1 MFGKIE
7 DDNDSYFTSEQ
18 IALLMAVDP
27 DFKDKYEK
35 EQDLKNQIDYEKLNE
50 KSDKFDQ
57 RMPLDG
63 STANM
68 IDLDFGSPDDVDAKL
83 FQRRESQIST
93 EGKGIRAPNAYG
105 NGVCAPNGGALPLLP
120 IAAKVVAPLAVKG
133 IVKGIKWIIKKI
145 KNKKKK
151 KQEQKQ
157 QQQQQQT
164 SGSGISAPNGGAI
177 YNTVLDYIKKHNPQF
192 NKFSNDLMRMKNKQ
206 AWRNILKYG
215 KNITKDILKDYVNNY
230 LDDSTKSSLGYSFG
244 IDDRAQ
250 LDKKIKRSF
259 NKMVPYKFKKFI
271 KGNIDNPN
279 SFIEKE
285 RRLNNFSLAKPI
297 IKYGVNEVAGSGP
310 ISKKAYKEAMKH
322 LMNNYSYY
330 GNGKLNWKKIGKIA
344 KKGLSRAFKFLKG
357 FGDKYITGDN
367 IKEKIINLLNNFE
380 VLKDLGINEEIGDIS
395 QNLIK
400 KGYNKGYDIIQDK
413 LDDDY
418 SDVEDDI
425 EKIKKGYNKAKNI
438 ISNVI
443 DEHKEQQKILDNM
456 KEGED
461 STKSSLGS
469 SFGRDYT
476 TTLDNGVT
484 VGKYGFGKYS
494 KNAKSPAVRYII
506 K

>member
-68 IDLDFGSPDDVDAKL
+68 IDLDFG
-83 FQRRESQIST
+83 ESQNST

-164 SGSGISAPNGGAI
+164 SGSGINAPNGGAI

-215 KNITKDILKDYVNNY
+215 KNITKDILKDYVNND
-230 LDDSTKSSLGYSFG
+230 L
-244 IDDRAQ
+244 DRAQ

-271 KGNIDNPN
+271 KGNIDNPS

-400 KGYNKGYDIIQDK
+400 KGYNKGYDAIQDK

-418 SDVEDDI
+418 SDVEEDI
-425 EKIKKGYNKAKNI
+425 EKIKKGYNKAKDI
-438 ISNVI
+438 ARNVV
-443 DEHKEQQKILDNM
+443 EKVNEERERQKILDNM
-456 KEGED
+456 KEGE
-461 STKSSLGS
+461 
-469 SFGRDYT
+469 T

>member
-68 IDLDFGSPDDVDAKL
+68 IDLDFGSPDDVEAKL
-83 FQRRESQIST
+83 FQRRESQDST

-105 NGVCAPNGGALPLLP
+105 NGVCAPNGGALPLIP

-151 KQEQKQ
+151 KQEQKQQQQ

-215 KNITKDILKDYVNNY
+215 KNITKDILKDYVNND
-230 LDDSTKSSLGYSFG
+230 L
-244 IDDRAQ
+244 DRAQ

-271 KGNIDNPN
+271 KGNIDNPS

-285 RRLNNFSLAKPI
+285 RRLNNFSLAKPV
-297 IKYGVNEVAGSGP
+297 IKYGINEVAGSGP

-425 EKIKKGYNKAKNI
+425 EKIKKGYNKAKDI
-438 ISNVI
+438 ARNVV
-443 DEHKEQQKILDNM
+443 EKVNEERERQKILDNM
-456 KEGED
+456 KEGE
-461 STKSSLGS
+461 
-469 SFGRDYT
+469 T

>member
-35 EQDLKNQIDYEKLNE
+35 EQDLKNQIDYERLNE

-68 IDLDFGSPDDVDAKL
+68 IDLDFG
-83 FQRRESQIST
+83 ESETS
-93 EGKGIRAPNAYG
+93 GKGIRAPNADFANG
-105 NGVCAPNGGALPLLP
+105 SGVCAPNGGALPLIP
-120 IAAKVVAPLAVKG
+120 IAAKIVAPLAVKG
-133 IVKGIKWIIKKI
+133 IFKGIKWIIKKI

-157 QQQQQQT
+157 QQQQQT
-164 SGSGISAPNGGAI
+164 TGSGKCASGISAPNGGAI
-177 YNTVLDYIKKHNPQF
+177 YNTVMDYIKKHNPQF

-215 KNITKDILKDYVNNY
+215 KNITKDILKDYVNND
-230 LDDSTKSSLGYSFG
+230 L
-244 IDDRAQ
+244 DRAQ

-259 NKMVPYKFKKFI
+259 NKMIPYKFKKFI
-271 KGNIDNPN
+271 KGNIDNPS
-279 SFIEKE
+279 SFIERE

-297 IKYGVNEVAGSGP
+297 IKYGVNEIAGSGP

-344 KKGLSRAFKFLKG
+344 KKGLSRALKFLKG

-367 IKEKIINLLNNFE
+367 IKEKVIQLLNNFE

-400 KGYNKGYDIIQDK
+400 KGYNKGYDAIQDK

-418 SDVEDDI
+418 SDVEEDI
-425 EKIKKGYNKAKNI
+425 EKIKKGYSKAKNI

-456 KEGED
+456 KEGD
-461 STKSSLGS
+461 
-469 SFGRDYT
+469 T

>member
-35 EQDLKNQIDYEKLNE
+35 EQDLKNQIDYERLNE

-68 IDLDFGSPDDVDAKL
+68 IDLDYG
-83 FQRRESQIST
+83 ESQDSA
-93 EGKGIRAPNAYG
+93 EGKGIRAPNAFG
-105 NGVCAPNGGALPLLP
+105 KGVCAPNGGALPLLP

-151 KQEQKQ
+151 KQQQ

-164 SGSGISAPNGGAI
+164 SGSGKCASGISAPNGGAI

-215 KNITKDILKDYVNNY
+215 KNITKDILKDYVNND
-230 LDDSTKSSLGYSFG
+230 L
-244 IDDRAQ
+244 DRAQ

-285 RRLNNFSLAKPI
+285 RFLNNFSLAKPV
-297 IKYGVNEVAGSGP
+297 IKYGINEVAGSGA

-330 GNGKLNWKKIGKIA
+330 GNGKLNWKKVGKIA
-344 KKGLSRAFKFLKG
+344 KKGLSRALKFLKG

-367 IKEKIINLLNNFE
+367 IKEKVIDLLNNFE

-395 QNLIK
+395 QKMIK
-400 KGYNKGYDIIQDK
+400 KGYNKGYDTIQDK

-418 SDVEDDI
+418 SDVEEDI
-425 EKIKKGYNKAKNI
+425 DKIKKGYNKAKNI

-443 DEHKEQQKILDNM
+443 DEHKERQKIFDNM
-456 KEGED
+456 KEGE
-461 STKSSLGS
+461 
-469 SFGRDYT
+469 T

>member
-35 EQDLKNQIDYEKLNE
+35 EQDLKNQIDYERLNE

-68 IDLDFGSPDDVDAKL
+68 IDLDYG
-83 FQRRESQIST
+83 ESQDSA
-93 EGKGIRAPNAYG
+93 EGKGIRAPNADFANG
-105 NGVCAPNGGALPLLP
+105 KGVCAPNGGALPLIP
-120 IAAKVVAPLAVKG
+120 IAAKIVAPLAVKG
-133 IVKGIKWIIKKI
+133 IFKGIKWIIKKI

-157 QQQQQQT
+157 QQQQQQQQQT
-164 SGSGISAPNGGAI
+164 SGSGICTNGKYASGISAPNGGAI
-177 YNTVLDYIKKHNPQF
+177 YNTVMDYIKKHNPQF
-192 NKFSNDLMRMKNKQ
+192 NKFSNDLMRMRNKQ

-215 KNITKDILKDYVNNY
+215 KNITKDILKDYVNN
-230 LDDSTKSSLGYSFG
+230 DF
-244 IDDRAQ
+244 DRSQ

-259 NKMVPYKFKKFI
+259 NKMIPYKFKKFI

-279 SFIEKE
+279 SFIERE
-285 RRLNNFSLAKPI
+285 RRLNNFSLAKPV
-297 IKYGVNEVAGSGP
+297 IKYGINEIAGSGP

-322 LMNNYSYY
+322 LVNNYSYY
-330 GNGKLNWKKIGKIA
+330 GNGKLSWKKVGKIA
-344 KKGLSRAFKFLKG
+344 KKGLSRALKFLKG

-367 IKEKIINLLNNFE
+367 IKEKVVQLLNNFE
-380 VLKDLGINEEIGDIS
+380 VLKNLGINEEIGDIS
-395 QNLIK
+395 QKMIK
-400 KGYNKGYDIIQDK
+400 KGYNKGYDAIQDK

-425 EKIKKGYNKAKNI
+425 EKIKKGYSKAKNI

-443 DEHKEQQKILDNM
+443 DEHKEQQKILDNL
-456 KEGED
+456 KEGE
-461 STKSSLGS
+461 
-469 SFGRDYT
+469 T

>member
-68 IDLDFGSPDDVDAKL
+68 IDLDFG
-83 FQRRESQIST
+83 ESQNST
-93 EGKGIRAPNAYG
+93 EGKGIRAPNASYG
-105 NGVCAPNGGALPLLP
+105 KGVCAPNGGALPLLP

-157 QQQQQQT
+157 QQQQQQQQQT
-164 SGSGISAPNGGAI
+164 SGSGISPPNGGAI

-215 KNITKDILKDYVNNY
+215 KNITKDILKDYVNND
-230 LDDSTKSSLGYSFG
+230 L
-244 IDDRAQ
+244 DRAQ

-271 KGNIDNPN
+271 KGNIDNPS

-285 RRLNNFSLAKPI
+285 RMLNNFSLAKPI

-400 KGYNKGYDIIQDK
+400 KGYNKGYDVIQEK

-418 SDVEDDI
+418 SDVEEDI
-425 EKIKKGYNKAKNI
+425 DKIKKGYNKAKNI

-484 VGKYGFGKYS
+484 V
-494 KNAKSPAVRYII
+494 V
-506 K
+506 

>member
-35 EQDLKNQIDYEKLNE
+35 EQDLKNQIDYERLNE

-68 IDLDFGSPDDVDAKL
+68 IDLDFG
-83 FQRRESQIST
+83 ESETS
-93 EGKGIRAPNAYG
+93 GKGIRAPNADFANG
-105 NGVCAPNGGALPLLP
+105 SCLMKSNPSVDFVNGSGVCAPNGGALPLIP
-120 IAAKVVAPLAVKG
+120 IAAKIVAPLAVKG
-133 IVKGIKWIIKKI
+133 IFKGIKWIIKKI

-157 QQQQQQT
+157 QQQQQQQT
-164 SGSGISAPNGGAI
+164 TGSGKCASGISAPNGGAI
-177 YNTVLDYIKKHNPQF
+177 YNTVMDYIKKHNPQF

-215 KNITKDILKDYVNNY
+215 KNITKDILKDYVNN
-230 LDDSTKSSLGYSFG
+230 DF
-244 IDDRAQ
+244 DRSQ

-259 NKMVPYKFKKFI
+259 NKMIPYKFKKFI
-271 KGNIDNPN
+271 KGNIDNPS
-279 SFIEKE
+279 SFIERE

-297 IKYGVNEVAGSGP
+297 IKYGVNEIAGSGP
-310 ISKKAYKEAMKH
+310 ISKKAYKEALKH

-344 KKGLSRAFKFLKG
+344 KKGLSRALKFLKG
-357 FGDKYITGDN
+357 FGDKYVTGDN
-367 IKEKIINLLNNFE
+367 IKEKVINILNNFE

-395 QNLIK
+395 QKMIK
-400 KGYNKGYDIIQDK
+400 KGYNKGYDAIQDK

-418 SDVEDDI
+418 SDVEEDI
-425 EKIKKGYNKAKNI
+425 EKIKKGYSKAKNI

-443 DEHKEQQKILDNM
+443 DEHKEQQKIFDNM
-456 KEGED
+456 KEGE
-461 STKSSLGS
+461 
-469 SFGRDYT
+469 T
-476 TTLDNGVT
+476 TTLDNGNI

-494 KNAKSPAVRYII
+494 KNGKSPAVRYII

>member
-68 IDLDFGSPDDVDAKL
+68 IDLDFG
-83 FQRRESQIST
+83 ESQEST

-105 NGVCAPNGGALPLLP
+105 KGVCAPNGGALPLLP

-151 KQEQKQ
+151 KQQQQQ

-164 SGSGISAPNGGAI
+164 SGGYSCNEYPGKSGKCASGISAPNGGAI

-215 KNITKDILKDYVNNY
+215 KNITKDILKDYVNN
-230 LDDSTKSSLGYSFG
+230 DF
-244 IDDRAQ
+244 DRAQ

-279 SFIEKE
+279 SFIERE

-400 KGYNKGYDIIQDK
+400 KGYNKGYDAIQDK

-438 ISNVI
+438 ISDVI
-443 DEHKEQQKILDNM
+443 DEHKEQQKEQQKILDNL
-456 KEGED
+456 KEGE
-461 STKSSLGS
+461 
-469 SFGRDYT
+469 T

>member
-68 IDLDFGSPDDVDAKL
+68 IDLDFG
-83 FQRRESQIST
+83 ESQEST

-105 NGVCAPNGGALPLLP
+105 KGVCAPNGGALPLLP

-151 KQEQKQ
+151 KQQQQQ

-164 SGSGISAPNGGAI
+164 SGGYSCNEYPGKSGKCASGISAPNGGAI

-215 KNITKDILKDYVNNY
+215 KNITKDILKDYVNN
-230 LDDSTKSSLGYSFG
+230 DF
-244 IDDRAQ
+244 DRAQ

-271 KGNIDNPN
+271 KGNIDNPS
-279 SFIEKE
+279 SFIERE

-400 KGYNKGYDIIQDK
+400 KGYNKGYDAIQDK

-438 ISNVI
+438 ISDVI
-443 DEHKEQQKILDNM
+443 DEHKEQQKEQQKILDNL
-456 KEGED
+456 KEGE
-461 STKSSLGS
+461 
-469 SFGRDYT
+469 T

>member
-35 EQDLKNQIDYEKLNE
+35 EQDLKNQIDYERLNE

-68 IDLDFGSPDDVDAKL
+68 LDLDFG
-83 FQRRESQIST
+83 ESQNST
-93 EGKGIRAPNAYG
+93 EGKGIRAPNADFANG
-105 NGVCAPNGGALPLLP
+105 SGVCAPNGGALPLIP

-177 YNTVLDYIKKHNPQF
+177 YNTVMDYIKKHNPQF

-215 KNITKDILKDYVNNY
+215 KNITKDILKDYVNN
-230 LDDSTKSSLGYSFG
+230 DF
-244 IDDRAQ
+244 DRSQ

-259 NKMVPYKFKKFI
+259 NKMIPYKFKKFI

-279 SFIEKE
+279 SFIERE

-297 IKYGVNEVAGSGP
+297 IKYGVNEIAGSGP

-400 KGYNKGYDIIQDK
+400 KGYNKGYDAIQDK

-418 SDVEDDI
+418 SDVEEDI
-425 EKIKKGYNKAKNI
+425 EKIKKGYSKAKDIANDVVEKI
-438 ISNVI
+438 N
-443 DEHKEQQKILDNM
+443 EERERQKIFDNM
-456 KEGED
+456 KEGD
-461 STKSSLGS
+461 
-469 SFGRDYT
+469 T

>member
-68 IDLDFGSPDDVDAKL
+68 IDLDFG
-83 FQRRESQIST
+83 ESQNST

-157 QQQQQQT
+157 QQQQQQQQ
-164 SGSGISAPNGGAI
+164 SGSGKCASGISAPNGGAI
-177 YNTVLDYIKKHNPQF
+177 YNTVMDYIKKHNPQF

-215 KNITKDILKDYVNNY
+215 KNITKDILKDYVNND
-230 LDDSTKSSLGYSFG
+230 L
-244 IDDRAQ
+244 DRAQ

-279 SFIEKE
+279 SLIEKE
-285 RRLNNFSLAKPI
+285 RKLNNFSLAKPV

-322 LMNNYSYY
+322 LVNNYSYY
-330 GNGKLNWKKIGKIA
+330 GNGKLNWKKIRKIA
-344 KKGLSRAFKFLKG
+344 KKGLSRALQFLKG

-400 KGYNKGYDIIQDK
+400 KGYNKGYDAIQDK

-418 SDVEDDI
+418 SDVEEDI
-425 EKIKKGYNKAKNI
+425 DKIKKGYNKAKNI
-438 ISNVI
+438 ANNGVEKIN
-443 DEHKEQQKILDNM
+443 EERERQKILDNM
-456 KEGED
+456 KEGE
-461 STKSSLGS
+461 
-469 SFGRDYT
+469 T

>member
-35 EQDLKNQIDYEKLNE
+35 EQDLKNQIDYERLNE

-68 IDLDFGSPDDVDAKL
+68 IDLDYG
-83 FQRRESQIST
+83 ESQDSA
-93 EGKGIRAPNAYG
+93 EGKGIRAPNAFG
-105 NGVCAPNGGALPLLP
+105 KGVCAPNGGALPLIP
-120 IAAKVVAPLAVKG
+120 IAAKIVAPLAVKG
-133 IVKGIKWIIKKI
+133 IFKGIKWIIKKI

-157 QQQQQQT
+157 QQQQQQQQQT
-164 SGSGISAPNGGAI
+164 SGSGKCASGISAPNGGAI
-177 YNTVLDYIKKHNPQF
+177 YNTVMDYIKKHNPQF
-192 NKFSNDLMRMKNKQ
+192 NKFSNDLMRMRNKQ

-215 KNITKDILKDYVNNY
+215 KNITKDILKDYVNN
-230 LDDSTKSSLGYSFG
+230 DF
-244 IDDRAQ
+244 DRAQ

-259 NKMVPYKFKKFI
+259 NKMIPYKFKKFI

-279 SFIEKE
+279 SFIERE
-285 RRLNNFSLAKPI
+285 RRLNNFSLAKPV
-297 IKYGVNEVAGSGP
+297 IKYGINEIAGSGP

-330 GNGKLNWKKIGKIA
+330 GNGKLNWKKVGKIA
-344 KKGLSRAFKFLKG
+344 KKGLSRALKFLKG

-367 IKEKIINLLNNFE
+367 IKEKVIQLLNNFE
-380 VLKDLGINEEIGDIS
+380 VLKNLGINEEIGDIS

-400 KGYNKGYDIIQDK
+400 KGYNKGYDTIQDK

-418 SDVEDDI
+418 SDVEEDI
-425 EKIKKGYNKAKNI
+425 EKIKKGYSKAKNI

-443 DEHKEQQKILDNM
+443 DEHKEQQKIFDNM
-456 KEGED
+456 KEGE
-461 STKSSLGS
+461 
-469 SFGRDYT
+469 T
-476 TTLDNGVT
+476 TTLDNGNI

-494 KNAKSPAVRYII
+494 KNAKSPAVQYII

>member
-68 IDLDFGSPDDVDAKL
+68 IDLDFGSPDDVEAKL
-83 FQRRESQIST
+83 FQRRESQDST

-151 KQEQKQ
+151 KQQQQQQKQQQ

-215 KNITKDILKDYVNNY
+215 KNITKDILKDYVNND
-230 LDDSTKSSLGYSFG
+230 L
-244 IDDRAQ
+244 DRAQ

-271 KGNIDNPN
+271 KGNIDNPS

-285 RRLNNFSLAKPI
+285 RRLNNFSLAKPV
-297 IKYGVNEVAGSGP
+297 IKYGINEVAGSGP

-425 EKIKKGYNKAKNI
+425 EKIKKGYNKAKDI
-438 ISNVI
+438 ARNVV
-443 DEHKEQQKILDNM
+443 EKVNEERERQKILDNM
-456 KEGED
+456 KEGE
-461 STKSSLGS
+461 
-469 SFGRDYT
+469 T

>member
-68 IDLDFGSPDDVDAKL
+68 IDLDFG
-83 FQRRESQIST
+83 ESQEST
-93 EGKGIRAPNAYG
+93 EGKGIRAPNAFG

-151 KQEQKQ
+151 KQQQ

-164 SGSGISAPNGGAI
+164 TGSGKCASGISAPNGGAI
-177 YNTVLDYIKKHNPQF
+177 YNTVMDYIKKHNPQF

-215 KNITKDILKDYVNNY
+215 KNITKDILKDYVNND
-230 LDDSTKSSLGYSFG
+230 L
-244 IDDRAQ
+244 DRAQ

-271 KGNIDNPN
+271 KGNIDNPS

-310 ISKKAYKEAMKH
+310 MSKKAYKEAMKH

-367 IKEKIINLLNNFE
+367 IKEKIISLLNNFE

-400 KGYNKGYDIIQDK
+400 KGYNKGYDAIQDK

-418 SDVEDDI
+418 SDVEEDI
-425 EKIKKGYNKAKNI
+425 DKIKKGYNKAKNI

-443 DEHKEQQKILDNM
+443 DEHKEQQKILDNL
-456 KEGED
+456 KEGE
-461 STKSSLGS
+461 
-469 SFGRDYT
+469 T

>member
-35 EQDLKNQIDYEKLNE
+35 EQDLKNQIDYERLNE

-68 IDLDFGSPDDVDAKL
+68 IDLDYG
-83 FQRRESQIST
+83 ESQDSA

-105 NGVCAPNGGALPLLP
+105 RGVCAPNGGALPLIP
-120 IAAKVVAPLAVKG
+120 IAAKIVAPLAVKG
-133 IVKGIKWIIKKI
+133 IFKGIKWIIKKI

-151 KQEQKQ
+151 KQQQQQ

-164 SGSGISAPNGGAI
+164 SGSGKCASGISAPNGGAI
-177 YNTVLDYIKKHNPQF
+177 YNTVMDYIKKHNPQF
-192 NKFSNDLMRMKNKQ
+192 NKFSNDLMRMRNKQ

-215 KNITKDILKDYVNNY
+215 KNITKDILKDYVNN
-230 LDDSTKSSLGYSFG
+230 DF
-244 IDDRAQ
+244 DRSQ

-259 NKMVPYKFKKFI
+259 NKMIPYKFKKFI
-271 KGNIDNPN
+271 KGNVDNPN

-285 RRLNNFSLAKPI
+285 RRLNNFSLAKPVI
-297 IKYGVNEVAGSGP
+297 RYGINEIAGSGA

-322 LMNNYSYY
+322 LVNNYSYY
-330 GNGKLNWKKIGKIA
+330 GNGKLNWKKVGKIA
-344 KKGLSRAFKFLKG
+344 KKGLSRALKFLKG

-367 IKEKIINLLNNFE
+367 IKEKVIQLLNNFE
-380 VLKDLGINEEIGDIS
+380 ILKDLGINEEIGDIS
-395 QNLIK
+395 QKMIK
-400 KGYNKGYDIIQDK
+400 KGYNKGYDTIQDK

-418 SDVEDDI
+418 SDVEEDI
-425 EKIKKGYNKAKNI
+425 EKIKKGYSKAKNI

-456 KEGED
+456 KEGD
-461 STKSSLGS
+461 
-469 SFGRDYT
+469 T

-494 KNAKSPAVRYII
+494 KNAKSPAVQYII

>member
-35 EQDLKNQIDYEKLNE
+35 EQDLKNQIDYERLNE

-68 IDLDFGSPDDVDAKL
+68 IDLDYG
-83 FQRRESQIST
+83 ESEKSG
-93 EGKGIRAPNAYG
+93 EGIRAPNAYG
-105 NGVCAPNGGALPLLP
+105 KGVCAPNGGALPLIP
-120 IAAKVVAPLAVKG
+120 IAAKIVAPLAVKG
-133 IVKGIKWIIKKI
+133 IFKGIKWIIKKI

-151 KQEQKQ
+151 KQQ
-157 QQQQQQT
+157 QQQQQQQQPQT
-164 SGSGISAPNGGAI
+164 SGSGKCGNGISVPNGGAI
-177 YNTVLDYIKKHNPQF
+177 YNTVMDYIKKHNPQF

-215 KNITKDILKDYVNNY
+215 KNITKDILKDYVNN
-230 LDDSTKSSLGYSFG
+230 DF
-244 IDDRAQ
+244 DRSQ

-259 NKMVPYKFKKFI
+259 NKMIPYKFKKFI

-279 SFIEKE
+279 SFIERE
-285 RRLNNFSLAKPI
+285 RRLNNFSLAKPV
-297 IKYGVNEVAGSGP
+297 IKYGINEIAGSGA

-322 LMNNYSYY
+322 LVNNYSYY
-330 GNGKLNWKKIGKIA
+330 GNGKLNWKKVGKIA
-344 KKGLSRAFKFLKG
+344 KKGLSRALKFLKG

-367 IKEKIINLLNNFE
+367 IKEKVIQLLNNFE

-395 QNLIK
+395 QKMIK
-400 KGYNKGYDIIQDK
+400 KGYNKGYDTIQDK

-418 SDVEDDI
+418 SDVEEDI
-425 EKIKKGYNKAKNI
+425 EKIKKGYSKAKNI

-456 KEGED
+456 KEGEA

>member
-68 IDLDFGSPDDVDAKL
+68 IDLDFG
-83 FQRRESQIST
+83 ESQDSA
-93 EGKGIRAPNAYG
+93 EGKGIRAPNAFG
-105 NGVCAPNGGALPLLP
+105 KGVCAPNGGALPLLP

-151 KQEQKQ
+151 KQQ
-157 QQQQQQT
+157 QQQQQQQQQ
-164 SGSGISAPNGGAI
+164 SGSGKCASGISAPNGGAI
-177 YNTVLDYIKKHNPQF
+177 YNTVMDYIKKHNPQF
-192 NKFSNDLMRMKNKQ
+192 NKFSNDLMRMRNKQ

-215 KNITKDILKDYVNNY
+215 KNITKDILKDYVNN
-230 LDDSTKSSLGYSFG
+230 DF
-244 IDDRAQ
+244 DRAQ

-271 KGNIDNPN
+271 KGNIDNPS

-297 IKYGVNEVAGSGP
+297 IKYGVNEIAGSGP

-400 KGYNKGYDIIQDK
+400 KGYNKGYDAIQDK

-425 EKIKKGYNKAKNI
+425 EKIKKGYNKAKDIAKGVVEKVN
-438 ISNVI
+438 
-443 DEHKEQQKILDNM
+443 EERERQKILDNM
-456 KEGED
+456 KEGE
-461 STKSSLGS
+461 
-469 SFGRDYT
+469 T

>member
-35 EQDLKNQIDYEKLNE
+35 EQDLKNQIDYERLNE

-68 IDLDFGSPDDVDAKL
+68 IDLDYG
-83 FQRRESQIST
+83 ESQDSA

-105 NGVCAPNGGALPLLP
+105 RGVCAPNGGALPALIP

-133 IVKGIKWIIKKI
+133 IFKGIKWIIKKI

-151 KQEQKQ
+151 KQQ
-157 QQQQQQT
+157 QQQQQEQQQHQQ
-164 SGSGISAPNGGAI
+164 GSGVCAPNGGAI
-177 YNTVLDYIKKHNPQF
+177 YNTVMDYIKKHNPQF

-215 KNITKDILKDYVNNY
+215 KNITKDILKDYVNN
-230 LDDSTKSSLGYSFG
+230 DF
-244 IDDRAQ
+244 DRAQ

-259 NKMVPYKFKKFI
+259 NKMIPYKFKKII

-285 RRLNNFSLAKPI
+285 RFLNNFSLAKPV
-297 IKYGVNEVAGSGP
+297 IKYGINEVAGSGA

-322 LMNNYSYY
+322 LINNYSYY
-330 GNGKLNWKKIGKIA
+330 GNGKLNWKKVGKIA
-344 KKGLSRAFKFLKG
+344 KKGLSRALKFLKG

-367 IKEKIINLLNNFE
+367 IKEKVIELLNNFE
-380 VLKDLGINEEIGDIS
+380 ILKDLGINEEIGDIS
-395 QNLIK
+395 QKMIK
-400 KGYNKGYDIIQDK
+400 KGYNKGYDTIQDK

-425 EKIKKGYNKAKNI
+425 EKIKKGYNKAKDI
-438 ISNVI
+438 IGNVI
-443 DEHKEQQKILDNM
+443 NEHKEQQKILDNM
-456 KEGED
+456 KEGD
-461 STKSSLGS
+461 
-469 SFGRDYT
+469 T

>member
-35 EQDLKNQIDYEKLNE
+35 EQDLKNQIDYERLNE

-68 IDLDFGSPDDVDAKL
+68 IDLDYG
-83 FQRRESQIST
+83 ESETS
-93 EGKGIRAPNAYG
+93 GKGIRAPNADFANG
-105 NGVCAPNGGALPLLP
+105 SGVCAPNGGALPLIP

-133 IVKGIKWIIKKI
+133 IFKGIKWIIKKI

-157 QQQQQQT
+157 QQQQQT
-164 SGSGISAPNGGAI
+164 TGSGKCASGISAPNGGAI
-177 YNTVLDYIKKHNPQF
+177 YNTVMDYIKKHNPQF

-215 KNITKDILKDYVNNY
+215 KNITKDILKDYVNND
-230 LDDSTKSSLGYSFG
+230 L
-244 IDDRAQ
+244 DRAQ

-259 NKMVPYKFKKFI
+259 NKMIPYKFKKFI

-279 SFIEKE
+279 SFIERE

-297 IKYGVNEVAGSGP
+297 IKYGVNEIAGSGP

-344 KKGLSRAFKFLKG
+344 KKGLSRALKFLKG

-367 IKEKIINLLNNFE
+367 IKEKVIQLLNNFE

-400 KGYNKGYDIIQDK
+400 KGYNKGYDAIQDK

-418 SDVEDDI
+418 SDVEEDI
-425 EKIKKGYNKAKNI
+425 EKIKKGYSKAKNI

-443 DEHKEQQKILDNM
+443 DEHKEQQKIFDNM
-456 KEGED
+456 KEGD
-461 STKSSLGS
+461 
-469 SFGRDYT
+469 T
-476 TTLDNGVT
+476 TTLDNGNI
-484 VGKYGFGKYS
+484 VGKYGFGKTS
-494 KNAKSPAVRYII
+494 KKNFKGPTVRYII

>member
-35 EQDLKNQIDYEKLNE
+35 EQDLKNQIDYERLNE

-68 IDLDFGSPDDVDAKL
+68 IDLDYG
-83 FQRRESQIST
+83 ESQDSA

-157 QQQQQQT
+157 QQQQQQQQQT
-164 SGSGISAPNGGAI
+164 SGSGKCASGISAPNGGAI
-177 YNTVLDYIKKHNPQF
+177 YNTVMDYIKKHNPQF

-215 KNITKDILKDYVNNY
+215 KNITKDILKDYVNND
-230 LDDSTKSSLGYSFG
+230 L
-244 IDDRAQ
+244 DRAQ

-279 SFIEKE
+279 SFIERE

-400 KGYNKGYDIIQDK
+400 KGYNKGYDAIQDK

-425 EKIKKGYNKAKNI
+425 EKIKKGYNKAKDI
-438 ISNVI
+438 ARNVV
-443 DEHKEQQKILDNM
+443 EKVNEERERQKILDNL
-456 KEGED
+456 KEGE
-461 STKSSLGS
+461 
-469 SFGRDYT
+469 T

>member
-35 EQDLKNQIDYEKLNE
+35 EQDLKNQIDYERLNE

-68 IDLDFGSPDDVDAKL
+68 IDLDFG
-83 FQRRESQIST
+83 ESETS
-93 EGKGIRAPNAYG
+93 GKGIRAPNADFANG
-105 NGVCAPNGGALPLLP
+105 SGVCAPNGGALPALIP

-133 IVKGIKWIIKKI
+133 IFKGIKWIIKKI

-151 KQEQKQ
+151 KQQQQQ

-164 SGSGISAPNGGAI
+164 TGSGKCASGISAPNGGAI
-177 YNTVLDYIKKHNPQF
+177 YNTVMDYIKKHNPQF

-215 KNITKDILKDYVNNY
+215 KNITKDILKDYVNN
-230 LDDSTKSSLGYSFG
+230 DF
-244 IDDRAQ
+244 DRSQ

-259 NKMVPYKFKKFI
+259 NKMIPYKFKKFI

-279 SFIEKE
+279 SFIERE

-297 IKYGVNEVAGSGP
+297 IKYGVNEIAGSGP

-344 KKGLSRAFKFLKG
+344 KKGLSRALKFLKG
-357 FGDKYITGDN
+357 FGDKYVTGDN
-367 IKEKIINLLNNFE
+367 IKEKVVQLLNNFE
-380 VLKDLGINEEIGDIS
+380 VLKDLGIKEDIGDIS

-400 KGYNKGYDIIQDK
+400 KGYNKGYDAIQDK

-418 SDVEDDI
+418 SDVEEDI
-425 EKIKKGYNKAKNI
+425 EKIKKGYNKAKDI
-438 ISNVI
+438 AKNVV
-443 DEHKEQQKILDNM
+443 EKVNEEREQQKIFDNM
-456 KEGED
+456 KEGD
-461 STKSSLGS
+461 
-469 SFGRDYT
+469 T

>member
-35 EQDLKNQIDYEKLNE
+35 EQDLKNQIDYERLNE

-68 IDLDFGSPDDVDAKL
+68 IDLDYG
-83 FQRRESQIST
+83 ESQDSA
-93 EGKGIRAPNAYG
+93 EGKGIRAPNAFG
-105 NGVCAPNGGALPLLP
+105 KGVCAPNGGALPLIP

-133 IVKGIKWIIKKI
+133 IFKGIKWIIKKI

-151 KQEQKQ
+151 KQQQQQ

-164 SGSGISAPNGGAI
+164 SGSGKCASGISAPNGGAI
-177 YNTVLDYIKKHNPQF
+177 YNTVMDYIKKHNPQF
-192 NKFSNDLMRMKNKQ
+192 NKFSNDLMRMRNKQ

-215 KNITKDILKDYVNNY
+215 KNITKDILKDYVNN
-230 LDDSTKSSLGYSFG
+230 DF
-244 IDDRAQ
+244 DRSQ

-259 NKMVPYKFKKFI
+259 NKMIPYKFKKFI
-271 KGNIDNPN
+271 KGNVDNPN

-285 RRLNNFSLAKPI
+285 RRLNNFSLAKPVI
-297 IKYGVNEVAGSGP
+297 RYGINEIAGSGA

-330 GNGKLNWKKIGKIA
+330 GNGKLNWKKVGKIA
-344 KKGLSRAFKFLKG
+344 KKGLSRALKFLKG

-367 IKEKIINLLNNFE
+367 IKEKVIQLLNNFE
-380 VLKDLGINEEIGDIS
+380 ILKDLGINEEIGDIS

-400 KGYNKGYDIIQDK
+400 KGYNKGYDTIQDK

-418 SDVEDDI
+418 SDVEEDI
-425 EKIKKGYNKAKNI
+425 EKIKKGYSKAKNI

-456 KEGED
+456 KEGD
-461 STKSSLGS
+461 
-469 SFGRDYT
+469 T

-494 KNAKSPAVRYII
+494 KNAKSPAVQYII

>member
-35 EQDLKNQIDYEKLNE
+35 EQDLKNQIDYERLNE

-68 IDLDFGSPDDVDAKL
+68 IDLDYG
-83 FQRRESQIST
+83 ESQDSA

-105 NGVCAPNGGALPLLP
+105 KGVCAPNGGALPALIP

-133 IVKGIKWIIKKI
+133 IFKGIKWIIKKI

-151 KQEQKQ
+151 KQQQ

-164 SGSGISAPNGGAI
+164 SGSGKCASGISAPNGGAI
-177 YNTVLDYIKKHNPQF
+177 YNTVMEYIKKHNPQF
-192 NKFSNDLMRMKNKQ
+192 NKFSNDLMRMRNKQ

-215 KNITKDILKDYVNNY
+215 KNITKDILKDYVNN
-230 LDDSTKSSLGYSFG
+230 DF
-244 IDDRAQ
+244 DRSQ

-259 NKMVPYKFKKFI
+259 NKMIPYKFKKFI

-285 RRLNNFSLAKPI
+285 RILNNFSLAKPV
-297 IKYGVNEVAGSGP
+297 IKYGINEVAGSGP

-330 GNGKLNWKKIGKIA
+330 GNGKLNWKKVGKIA
-344 KKGLSRAFKFLKG
+344 KKGLSRALKFLKG

-367 IKEKIINLLNNFE
+367 IKEKVIELLNNFE
-380 VLKDLGINEEIGDIS
+380 ILKDLGINEEIGDIS
-395 QNLIK
+395 QKMIK
-400 KGYNKGYDIIQDK
+400 KGYNKGYDTIQDK

-425 EKIKKGYNKAKNI
+425 EKIKKGYNKAKDI
-438 ISNVI
+438 IGNVI
-443 DEHKEQQKILDNM
+443 NEHKEQQKNLDNM
-456 KEGED
+456 KEGD
-461 STKSSLGS
+461 
-469 SFGRDYT
+469 T

>member
-35 EQDLKNQIDYEKLNE
+35 EQDLKNQIDYERLNE

-68 IDLDFGSPDDVDAKL
+68 LDLDY
-83 FQRRESQIST
+83 RESQDSA
-93 EGKGIRAPNAYG
+93 EGKGIRAPNAFG
-105 NGVCAPNGGALPLLP
+105 KGVCAPNGGALPLIP
-120 IAAKVVAPLAVKG
+120 IAAKIVAPLAVKG
-133 IVKGIKWIIKKI
+133 IFKGIKWIIKKI

-151 KQEQKQ
+151 KQEQ
-157 QQQQQQT
+157 QQQQQT
-164 SGSGISAPNGGAI
+164 SGSGKCASGISAPNGGAI
-177 YNTVLDYIKKHNPQF
+177 YNTVMDYIKKHNPQF

-215 KNITKDILKDYVNNY
+215 KNITKDILKDYVNN
-230 LDDSTKSSLGYSFG
+230 DF
-244 IDDRAQ
+244 DRSQ

-259 NKMVPYKFKKFI
+259 NKMIPYKFKKFI

-285 RRLNNFSLAKPI
+285 RRLNNFSLAKPV
-297 IKYGVNEVAGSGP
+297 IKYGINEVAGSGA

-344 KKGLSRAFKFLKG
+344 KKGLSRALKFLKG

-367 IKEKIINLLNNFE
+367 IKEKVIELLNNFE
-380 VLKDLGINEEIGDIS
+380 ILKDLGINEEIGDIS
-395 QNLIK
+395 QKMIK
-400 KGYNKGYDIIQDK
+400 KGYNKGYDTIQDK

-438 ISNVI
+438 INNAI
-443 DEHKEQQKILDNM
+443 DEHKKNSVFDNM
-456 KEGED
+456 ED
-461 STKSSLGS
+461 G
-469 SFGRDYT
+469 DT
-476 TTLDNGVT
+476 TTLENGNV
-484 VGKYGFGKYS
+484 VGKHGFGKYS
-494 KNAKSPAVRYII
+494 KNAKSPTVRYII

>member
-35 EQDLKNQIDYEKLNE
+35 EQDLKNQIDYERLNE

-68 IDLDFGSPDDVDAKL
+68 IDLDYG
-83 FQRRESQIST
+83 ESQDSA

-105 NGVCAPNGGALPLLP
+105 RGVCAPNGGALPLIP
-120 IAAKVVAPLAVKG
+120 IAAKIVAPLAVKG
-133 IVKGIKWIIKKI
+133 IFKGIKWIIKKI

-151 KQEQKQ
+151 KQQQQQ

-164 SGSGISAPNGGAI
+164 SGSGKCASGISAPNGGAI
-177 YNTVLDYIKKHNPQF
+177 YNTVMDYIKKHNPQF
-192 NKFSNDLMRMKNKQ
+192 NKFSNDLMRMRNKQ

-215 KNITKDILKDYVNNY
+215 KNITKDILKDYVNN
-230 LDDSTKSSLGYSFG
+230 DF
-244 IDDRAQ
+244 DRSQ

-259 NKMVPYKFKKFI
+259 NKMIPYKFKKFI
-271 KGNIDNPN
+271 KGNVDNPN

-285 RRLNNFSLAKPI
+285 RRLNNFSLAKPVI
-297 IKYGVNEVAGSGP
+297 RYGINEIAGSGA

-322 LMNNYSYY
+322 LVNNYSYY
-330 GNGKLNWKKIGKIA
+330 GNGKLNWKKVGKIA
-344 KKGLSRAFKFLKG
+344 KKGLSRALKFLKG

-367 IKEKIINLLNNFE
+367 IKEKVIQLLNNFE
-380 VLKDLGINEEIGDIS
+380 ILKDLGINEEIGDIS

-400 KGYNKGYDIIQDK
+400 KGYNKGYDTIQDK

-418 SDVEDDI
+418 SDVEEDI
-425 EKIKKGYNKAKNI
+425 EKIKKGYSKAKNI

-456 KEGED
+456 KEGD
-461 STKSSLGS
+461 
-469 SFGRDYT
+469 T

>member
-35 EQDLKNQIDYEKLNE
+35 EQDLKNQIDYERLNE

-68 IDLDFGSPDDVDAKL
+68 IDLDYG
-83 FQRRESQIST
+83 ESQDSA

-105 NGVCAPNGGALPLLP
+105 KGVCAPNGGALPLIP
-120 IAAKVVAPLAVKG
+120 IAAKIVAPLAVKG
-133 IVKGIKWIIKKI
+133 IFKGIKWIIKKI

-157 QQQQQQT
+157 QQQQQQQQQQT
-164 SGSGISAPNGGAI
+164 SGSGKCASGISAPNGGAI
-177 YNTVLDYIKKHNPQF
+177 YNTVMDYIKKHNPQF

-215 KNITKDILKDYVNNY
+215 KNITKDILKDYVNN
-230 LDDSTKSSLGYSFG
+230 DF
-244 IDDRAQ
+244 DRSQ

-259 NKMVPYKFKKFI
+259 NKMIPYKFKKFI

-279 SFIEKE
+279 SFIERE
-285 RRLNNFSLAKPI
+285 RRLNNFSLAKPV
-297 IKYGVNEVAGSGP
+297 IKYGINEIAGSGA

-330 GNGKLNWKKIGKIA
+330 GNGKLNWKKVGKIA
-344 KKGLSRAFKFLKG
+344 KKGLSRALKFLKG

-367 IKEKIINLLNNFE
+367 IKEKVIQLLNNFE
-380 VLKDLGINEEIGDIS
+380 ILKDLGINEEIGDIS
-395 QNLIK
+395 QKMIK
-400 KGYNKGYDIIQDK
+400 KGYNKGYDTIQDK

-418 SDVEDDI
+418 SDVEEDI
-425 EKIKKGYNKAKNI
+425 EKIKKGYSKAKDIAKGIVEKVN
-438 ISNVI
+438 
-443 DEHKEQQKILDNM
+443 EEREKQKIFDNM
-456 KEGED
+456 KEGD
-461 STKSSLGS
+461 
-469 SFGRDYT
+469 T

>member
-35 EQDLKNQIDYEKLNE
+35 EQDLKNQIDYERLNE

-68 IDLDFGSPDDVDAKL
+68 IDLDYG
-83 FQRRESQIST
+83 ESETS
-93 EGKGIRAPNAYG
+93 GKGIRAPNADFANG
-105 NGVCAPNGGALPLLP
+105 SCLMKSNPSVDFVNGSGVCAPNGGALPALIP

-133 IVKGIKWIIKKI
+133 IFKGIKWIIKKI

-157 QQQQQQT
+157 QQQQQQQQQQT
-164 SGSGISAPNGGAI
+164 SGSGKCASGISAPNGGAI
-177 YNTVLDYIKKHNPQF
+177 YNTVMDYIKKHNPQF

-215 KNITKDILKDYVNNY
+215 KNITKDILKDYVNN
-230 LDDSTKSSLGYSFG
+230 DF
-244 IDDRAQ
+244 DRAQ

-259 NKMVPYKFKKFI
+259 NKMIPYKFKKFI

-279 SFIEKE
+279 SFIERE

-297 IKYGVNEVAGSGP
+297 IKYGVNEIAGSGP

-344 KKGLSRAFKFLKG
+344 KKGLSRALKFLKG

-367 IKEKIINLLNNFE
+367 IKEKVINILNNFE

-400 KGYNKGYDIIQDK
+400 KGYNKGYDAIQDK

-418 SDVEDDI
+418 SDVEEDI
-425 EKIKKGYNKAKNI
+425 EKIKKGYSKAKNI

-456 KEGED
+456 KEGD
-461 STKSSLGS
+461 
-469 SFGRDYT
+469 T

>member
-68 IDLDFGSPDDVDAKL
+68 IDLDFG
-83 FQRRESQIST
+83 ESENST

-105 NGVCAPNGGALPLLP
+105 RGVCAPNGGALPALIP

-133 IVKGIKWIIKKI
+133 IFKGIKWIIKKI

-151 KQEQKQ
+151 KQQ
-157 QQQQQQT
+157 QQQQQQQQQPQ
-164 SGSGISAPNGGAI
+164 SGSGKCASGISPPNGGAI
-177 YNTVLDYIKKHNPQF
+177 YNTVMDYIKKHNPQF
-192 NKFSNDLMRMKNKQ
+192 NKFSNDLMRMRNKQ

-215 KNITKDILKDYVNNY
+215 KNITKDILKDYVNND
-230 LDDSTKSSLGYSFG
+230 L
-244 IDDRAQ
+244 DRAQ

-259 NKMVPYKFKKFI
+259 NKMIPYKFKKFI
-271 KGNIDNPN
+271 KGNIDNPS

-367 IKEKIINLLNNFE
+367 IKEKIINILNNFE

-400 KGYNKGYDIIQDK
+400 KGYNKGYDAIQDK

-418 SDVEDDI
+418 SDVEEDI

-438 ISNVI
+438 ASDVVEKIN
-443 DEHKEQQKILDNM
+443 EERERQKILDNM
-456 KEGED
+456 KEGE
-461 STKSSLGS
+461 
-469 SFGRDYT
+469 T

>member
-35 EQDLKNQIDYEKLNE
+35 EQDLKNQIDYERLNE

-68 IDLDFGSPDDVDAKL
+68 IDLDFG
-83 FQRRESQIST
+83 ESQNST
-93 EGKGIRAPNAYG
+93 EGKGIRAPNADFANG
-105 NGVCAPNGGALPLLP
+105 SGVCAPNGGALPLIP

-133 IVKGIKWIIKKI
+133 IFKGIKWIIKKI

-157 QQQQQQT
+157 QQQQQQQQQT

-177 YNTVLDYIKKHNPQF
+177 YNTVMDYIKKHNPQF

-215 KNITKDILKDYVNNY
+215 KNITKDILKDYVNND
-230 LDDSTKSSLGYSFG
+230 L
-244 IDDRAQ
+244 DRAQ

-259 NKMVPYKFKKFI
+259 NKMIPYKFKKFI
-271 KGNIDNPN
+271 KGNIDNPS
-279 SFIEKE
+279 SFIERE

-297 IKYGVNEVAGSGP
+297 IKYGVNEIAGSGP

-344 KKGLSRAFKFLKG
+344 KKGLSRALKFLKG

-367 IKEKIINLLNNFE
+367 IKEKVINILNNFE

-400 KGYNKGYDIIQDK
+400 KGYNKGYDAIQDK

-425 EKIKKGYNKAKNI
+425 EKIKKGYNKAKDIAKDVVEKIN
-438 ISNVI
+438 
-443 DEHKEQQKILDNM
+443 EERERQKIFDNM
-456 KEGED
+456 KEGD
-461 STKSSLGS
+461 
-469 SFGRDYT
+469 T

>member
-68 IDLDFGSPDDVDAKL
+68 IDLDFG
-83 FQRRESQIST
+83 ESENST
-93 EGKGIRAPNAYG
+93 EGKGIRAPNAFGSLRGVDYING
-105 NGVCAPNGGALPLLP
+105 KGVCAPNGGALPALIP

-133 IVKGIKWIIKKI
+133 IFKGIKWIIKKI

-157 QQQQQQT
+157 QQQQQQQPQ
-164 SGSGISAPNGGAI
+164 SGSGKCASGISPPNGGAI
-177 YNTVLDYIKKHNPQF
+177 YNTVMDYIKKHNPQF
-192 NKFSNDLMRMKNKQ
+192 NKFSNDLMRMRNKQ

-215 KNITKDILKDYVNNY
+215 KNITKDILKDYVNN
-230 LDDSTKSSLGYSFG
+230 DF
-244 IDDRAQ
+244 DRAQ

-259 NKMVPYKFKKFI
+259 NKMIPYKFKKFI
-271 KGNIDNPN
+271 KGNIDNPS

-367 IKEKIINLLNNFE
+367 IKEKIINILNNFE

-400 KGYNKGYDIIQDK
+400 KGYNKGYDAIQDK

-418 SDVEDDI
+418 SDVEEDI
-425 EKIKKGYNKAKNI
+425 EKIKKGYSKAKDI
-438 ISNVI
+438 AKNVAEKI
-443 DEHKEQQKILDNM
+443 NEERERQKILDNM
-456 KEGED
+456 KEGE
-461 STKSSLGS
+461 
-469 SFGRDYT
+469 T